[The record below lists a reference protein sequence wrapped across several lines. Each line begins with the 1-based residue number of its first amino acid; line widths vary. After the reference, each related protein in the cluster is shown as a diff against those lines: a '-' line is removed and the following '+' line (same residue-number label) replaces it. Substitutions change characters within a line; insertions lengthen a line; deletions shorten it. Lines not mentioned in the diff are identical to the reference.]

1 MGNHKEVLSWMA
13 SAAAV
18 GDRAPGDAT
27 ESEQDRCASGIAG
40 ARRVWLIADASS
52 DAGVRLARA
61 ALARG
66 DGVVAAARDPG
77 LLDALLGEDSA
88 SLVNVQMDAASP
100 AQVMLAVRTAVA
112 RFGRIDILV
121 DAAGGDA
128 ADAPYYVAP
137 AASVDALPAM
147 LPIVLAL
154 MREQGAGHIV
164 DFGPVAEC
172 TQVGI
177 AREPQAAGAPA
188 SRQLAQ
194 EISAACQEY
203 AAGVRIVDYRSYCT
217 VA

>member
-18 GDRAPGDAT
+18 GDRAQGDAT
-27 ESEQDRCASGIAG
+27 ESEQDRCAVGVAG

-52 DAGVRLARA
+52 DAGVRLART

-66 DGVVAAARDPG
+66 DAVVAAARDPA

-88 SLVNVQMDAASP
+88 SLVNIQMDAASP

-121 DAAGGDA
+121 DAADGDA
-128 ADAPYYVAP
+128 VDAPYYVAP
-137 AASVDALPAM
+137 AASLGALTAM
-147 LPIVLAL
+147 LPIVLPL

-164 DFGPVAEC
+164 DFGPAAEY
-172 TQVGI
+172 TQAGM
-177 AREPQAAGAPA
+177 AREPQAGCTPA
-188 SRQLAQ
+188 SRLLAQ

-203 AAGVRIVDYRSYCT
+203 AAGVRIADYRSYCT